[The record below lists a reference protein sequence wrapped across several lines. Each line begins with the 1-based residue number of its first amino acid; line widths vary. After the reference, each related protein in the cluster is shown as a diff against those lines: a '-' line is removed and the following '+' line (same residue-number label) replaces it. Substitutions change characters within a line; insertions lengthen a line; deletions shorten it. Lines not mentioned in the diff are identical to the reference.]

1 MQCIFYASLGF
12 FLFFF
17 GYLLNETILLDH
29 FFSYQEIALT
39 TKLGLVT
46 TISFLLTAIISA
58 LFLVLVVERAKKCLD
73 FSATVHI
80 FHLLGCIFYGGFPTL
95 WLWWLLQGVS
105 LLIMTVLGE
114 YMCWQR
120 ELREIP
126 LRRVPNILDL

>member
-58 LFLVLVVERAKKCLD
+58 LFLVLVVERAKKMFGL
-73 FSATVHI
+73 FSDSSYFSFTWVYFLWRFSYALVVVAITGGIATH
-80 FHLLGCIFYGGFPTL
+80 HDGF
-95 WLWWLLQGVS
+95 GRVY
-105 LLIMTVLGE
+105 VLAA
-114 YMCWQR
+114 
-120 ELREIP
+120 
-126 LRRVPNILDL
+126 